1 MPPATD
7 LAHASPARAATPLL
21 WRLAI
26 RSLATPLLMSA
37 ICWLGA
43 GVNYL
48 LFHTLAELFSIVIAM
63 VAIVVVTTAQ
73 RFTRNHFAVYIAVA
87 IGWCGGLDL
96 LHMLVF
102 KGMHLLP
109 GDSANPATQLWVAAR
124 FIQAVALVTAPLLL
138 HHRIRPLQAHA
149 GFGMVALVSVAL
161 ITTGLF
167 PTA

>member
-7 LAHASPARAATPLL
+7 LAHASPARAATPL